1 MDGGGSGPLASC
13 AMADAYLVLFVA
25 DDADDGHADAL
36 RAAARE
42 VPGAGFFDDPAGGA
56 DRTVGA
62 YLRTDELVEGA
73 ALMLAVARVSEALAA
88 RIEVQ
93 FREEI
98 LGYLVA
104 GRPDAALAQAIEL

>member
-1 MDGGGSGPLASC
+1 
-13 AMADAYLVLFVA
+13 MADAYLVLFVA

-36 RAAARE
+36 RAVARE

-104 GRPDAALAQAIEL
+104 GRPDAALAEAIDL